1 MFKVKVDAPP
11 ARRLGLAEAILHANH
26 LEITAELRELPDAFM
41 QRRHAREQRRR
52 PLDVD
57 NAAHVAVVFAAR
69 LLDAARPRLCVGRHV
84 RAARPCHDGSK
95 FVVKIIAHAL
105 REALKLFNGLARL
118 RLPRSLRALLRE
130 RRAQFQ
136 HLAAARL
143 AEAQRGDADAY
154 VAQYMARMEGR
165 AASSAG
171 RYEAPKYFEVAD
183 VDEDDYEEDDDVPAV
198 DEEAYAASQKE
209 NEERARASVEAQ
221 KEEWARWSNS
231 EDTTLMWQIVS
242 SGEVSELEAWLKR
255 APGLIHLRAEDGRG
269 PLWWAYEYDRPDMV
283 ALLVREGADP
293 DATDSLGMAPREMAP

>member
-1 MFKVKVDAPP
+1 MIS
-11 ARRLGLAEAILHANH
+11 RRIDFAQ
-26 LEITAELRELPDAFM
+26 LEDFNK
-41 QRRHAREQRRR
+41 QR
-52 PLDVD
+52 
-57 NAAHVAVVFAAR
+57 
-69 LLDAARPRLCVGRHV
+69 G
-84 RAARPCHDGSK
+84 
-95 FVVKIIAHAL
+95 
-105 REALKLFNGLARL
+105 
-118 RLPRSLRALLRE
+118 
-130 RRAQFQ
+130 
-136 HLAAARL
+136 
-143 AEAQRGDADAY
+143 GDADAY

-165 AASSAG
+165 QASSAG

-183 VDEDDYEEDDDVPAV
+183 VEEDDYEEDDDVPAG